1 MIKSL
6 NIRDLGFGFATIT
19 YTGADS
25 PLRMGELATFK
36 PFAGLAGESFK
47 GLGIPVSEE
56 KFDGTMF
63 RGAYLVRTRNG
74 KHYPRNPQT
83 FVQTSSTLIKNVTP
97 VMFDQELDTRIATFI
112 TGKKAEY
119 SKTAG
124 KPMIHRA
131 AFSNAEIAIIKMAEF
146 ALDKFHTLNG
156 IEIKISFY
164 EGGEVSWKN

>member
-1 MIKSL
+1 MIKT
-6 NIRDLGFGFATIT
+6 NNFRELGAGFATIT
-19 YTGADS
+19 YKTSDS

-47 GLGIPVSEE
+47 GLGISVSNE
-56 KFDGTMF
+56 KFDGITW
-63 RGAYLVRTRNG
+63 RKRDVIHTQ
-74 KHYPRNPQT
+74 K

-119 SKTAG
+119 NKTAG

-131 AFSNAEIAIIKMAEF
+131 QFTNAEIAIIKMAEF
-146 ALDKFHTLNG
+146 ALGKFHTLNG